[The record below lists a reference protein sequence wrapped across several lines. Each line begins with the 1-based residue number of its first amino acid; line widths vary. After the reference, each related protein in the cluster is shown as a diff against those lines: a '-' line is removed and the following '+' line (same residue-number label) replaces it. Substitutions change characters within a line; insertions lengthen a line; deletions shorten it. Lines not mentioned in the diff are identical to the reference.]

1 MINMQSKRIKAI
13 LSLLDEQD
21 NIIDIGC
28 DHAYVAILMAY
39 QGSKKILATDIHKGA
54 LEIAKANIKK
64 EGLENIIQTKLTD
77 GLVGI
82 DTKEYNTLVIAGM
95 GTTTIISILS
105 LKEKLKSIKKIIIQ
119 SNNDLDILRKYMISI
134 NYKIN
139 KEIVVY
145 EKGYYYTIIEYICGK
160 DTLKPYEYLYGKYNK
175 DNKEYYEYINKK
187 LDYLL
192 DKVPRDKNK
201 ELKEKKEYLSYYL

>member
-1 MINMQSKRIKAI
+1 MQSKRIKAI

>member
-1 MINMQSKRIKAI
+1 MINMQSKRIKTI
-13 LSLLDEQD
+13 LSLLDACD

-39 QGSKKILATDIHKGA
+39 HGSKKILATDIHKGA
-54 LEIAKANIKK
+54 LEIAKDNIKK

-82 DTKEYNTLVIAGM
+82 DTKDYNTLVIAGM
-95 GTTTIISILS
+95 GASTIISILS

-119 SNNDLDILRKYMISI
+119 SNNDLDILRKYMESI

-145 EKGYYYTIIEYICGK
+145 EKGHYYTIIEYICGK

-201 ELKEKKEYLSYYL
+201 ELKLKKEYLSYYL